1 MMMMMMMMVMV
12 MVMMMIVG
20 RVSCMDPTNQLMS
33 IHIFIHKFHCTYFPR
48 ISLPC
53 LQLQDAANAVGN
65 AASMAQSLLHPQ
77 GLALVDIFDCLSPAL
92 LRASGGASNSECNH
106 GCIMILGTQ
115 CVVNDTWKELA
126 RILIL

>member
-1 MMMMMMMMVMV
+1 
-12 MVMMMIVG
+12 
-20 RVSCMDPTNQLMS
+20 MDPPNQLMS
-33 IHIFIHKFHCTYFPR
+33 IHIFIHKFHCMYFPS

-77 GLALVDIFDCLSPAL
+77 GLALVDIFDCLSLAL
-92 LRASGGASNSECNH
+92 LRASGGASNSECDH

-115 CVVNDTWKELA
+115 VVVNGTWKELA
-126 RILIL
+126 RFLIL